1 MDEKKIEEVMKL
13 VDALW
18 DAAATQ
24 CTPSFQMKR
33 RAEIE
38 QALCKLLGEQ
48 QQTTWRNHFINLLEL
63 VEQHANFS
71 NGVTDPTGTIDEG
84 DVIGSEYL
92 ARFRALLGEQH
103 G

>member
-1 MDEKKIEEVMKL
+1 MDEKKIEEVMAL

-38 QALCKLLGEQ
+38 QTLRQ
-48 QQTTWRNHFINLLEL
+48 
-63 VEQHANFS
+63 
-71 NGVTDPTGTIDEG
+71 
-84 DVIGSEYL
+84 
-92 ARFRALLGEQH
+92 LLGEQH

>member
-1 MDEKKIEEVMKL
+1 MDEKKIEEVMAL
-13 VDALW
+13 VDVLW

-38 QALCKLLGEQ
+38 QALRK
-48 QQTTWRNHFINLLEL
+48 
-63 VEQHANFS
+63 
-71 NGVTDPTGTIDEG
+71 
-84 DVIGSEYL
+84 
-92 ARFRALLGEQH
+92 LLGEQH